1 MAALTPA
8 GPVAK
13 GNPVTQADPIDG
25 LDDAAIRA
33 ILLDT
38 RRIAMVGA
46 SPKPDRPSNGV
57 LRYLLDCGYDVT
69 PINPGLAGST
79 IHGRAVAA
87 SLADAAPLDM
97 VDVFRRSA
105 EAGAVVDEAIALGA
119 RVVWLQ
125 LGVVDVA
132 AAARGRAAGVTV
144 VMDRCPA
151 IERPRL
157 GLRDHVSPAG
167 HP

>member
-1 MAALTPA
+1 MPR
-8 GPVAK
+8 PI
-13 GNPVTQADPIDG
+13 PPIDG
-25 LDDAAIRA
+25 LDDDTLRA
-33 ILLDT
+33 ILRDT

-57 LRYLLDCGYDVT
+57 LRFLLGCGYDVT
-69 PINPGLAGST
+69 PVNPGLAGQS
-79 IHGRAVAA
+79 IHGRSVVAT
-87 SLADAAPLDM
+87 LAEAAPLEL
-97 VDVFRRSA
+97 VDVFRNPA
-105 EAGAVVDEAIALGA
+105 EAGAVVDAAIALGA

-125 LGVVDVA
+125 LGVVDQA

-157 GLRDHVSPAG
+157 GL
-167 HP
+167 